1 MRARFLHAKLKKC
14 ARMLFAVAKNGVAP
28 QKRAFWSVFTRFSNA
43 GNLASHP
50 LLLLKEVRAGLGLE
64 DLTPS
69 AGVSDR
75 PISAVTGAWRR
86 LEFFLSS
93 VSNEIEAE
101 FNTRT

>member
-75 PISAVTGAWRR
+75 PISAVAGAWSAWSFSCRR
-86 LEFFLSS
+86 LER
-93 VSNEIEAE
+93 N
-101 FNTRT
+101 